1 MRIKTVINQDFENLP
16 LVEEEKEAKAKIV
29 FKKPLI
35 VFASVFG
42 AVLILLI
49 AIAIFMSFNQN
60 SEPTGNIGQPTL
72 TPTPEFKEE
81 ITSPSSYATDSAV
94 LQKEEEIKTLDE
106 KIQKTDIKESGL
118 NPPVLEWKIEF
129 EKEKSSS

>member
-1 MRIKTVINQDFENLP
+1 MRIKTILNQDFENLP
-16 LVEEEKEAKAKIV
+16 QQQEEGKEIKPKMA

-35 VFASVFG
+35 IFASIFG
-42 AVLILLI
+42 AVLVLLI
-49 AIAIFMSFNQN
+49 ATAVFMGFNQKG
-60 SEPTGNIGQPTL
+60 GNEDKTGQPTS

-81 ITSPSSYATDSAV
+81 ITSPSPYATDSAI
-94 LQKEEEIKTLDE
+94 LKSEEEIKALDE

-129 EKEKSSS
+129 EKN